1 MFYPK
6 NMRGNLQP
14 WESIPAA
21 AGTYKAGQL
30 LNAASGKLAAVSA
43 ASKTTPGYLCM
54 ADVTVAD
61 GENVPVQRVMPG
73 TIFVTQLSAE
83 AASAA
88 IGSKL
93 EVSAGGLQ
101 VDGAAAGTFEVVY
114 IEGTAVGSE
123 VHGRFQ

>member
-6 NMRGNLQP
+6 NMRGALQG
-14 WESIPAA
+14 WEHLPAA

-30 LNAASGKLAAVSA
+30 LNVADGALAPIGAAC
-43 ASKTTPGYLCM
+43 KTTPGYLCM
-54 ADVTVAD
+54 ADMTVAA
-61 GENVPVQRVMPG
+61 GENLPVQRV
-73 TIFVTQLSAE
+73 TKDTVFVTQLSAE
-83 AASAA
+83 AADAV

-101 VDGAAAGTFEVVY
+101 ADGAAEGTFEVVY
-114 IEGTAVGSE
+114 IEGTAAGSE